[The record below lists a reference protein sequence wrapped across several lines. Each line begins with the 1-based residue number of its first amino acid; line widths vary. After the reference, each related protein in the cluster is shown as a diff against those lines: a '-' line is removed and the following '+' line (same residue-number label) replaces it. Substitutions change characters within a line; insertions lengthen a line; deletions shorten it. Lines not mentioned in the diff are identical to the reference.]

1 MKIITGKNYESVA
14 LSLETILFPEYGKNR
29 EELKEFVKNLQGNEI
44 IVTSS
49 LELIDLILERFKR
62 DEQSFVLYS
71 DSGKRLR
78 FKEAY
83 ELRKYLDFDLRG
95 AKFREMKNVSVLFC
109 EGKTDA
115 KFFKASYKKL
125 FGFKESKEI
134 PENLKLIER
143 LFERDNFEI
152 LRKEDKFLA
161 IIPSEGNAGVIRNVG
176 IFLKAMDVYG
186 FTVQKIGLA
195 IDIDDSE
202 ERVLESI
209 KGKLSS
215 FRCKEENGLFKVG
228 ESLIVPLLIGV
239 KIELSPCIEWEKPTI
254 EDLMLEVLNE
264 ERVLRRIDRAINI
277 LYVDLRRKL
286 KPKEVIYLTMAAKR
300 FWGNLEGFYEMMLMR
315 SRKENLEKVL
325 IRAGILDKLEFLSY

>member
-1 MKIITGKNYESVA
+1 MKIITGRNYGNVA
-14 LSLETILFPEYGKNR
+14 LSLDVILFPEYGKNR
-29 EELKEFVKNLQGNEI
+29 EELKNLVKNLRGDETV
-44 IVTSS
+44 VTSS
-49 LELIDLILERFKR
+49 LELIDLILERFKG
-62 DEQSFVLYS
+62 DERSFVFHS
-71 DSGKRLR
+71 DSGKWLGFR
-78 FKEAY
+78 EAHG
-83 ELRKYLDFDLRG
+83 LRKYLDFDLRG
-95 AKFREMKNVSVLFC
+95 AEFGEMENVSVLFC

-125 FGFKESKEI
+125 FGFKESKKI

-152 LRKEDKFLA
+152 LRCKDKFLA
-161 IIPSEGNAGVIRNVG
+161 IVPSEGNAGVIRNVR
-176 IFLKAMDVYG
+176 IFLKAMDIYG

-202 ERVLESI
+202 DRVLESI

-215 FRCKEENGLFKVG
+215 FRCREENGLFKVG
-228 ESLIVPLLIGV
+228 ESLIVPFLIGV

-264 ERVLRRIDRAINI
+264 EMVLRKVDRAINI

-325 IRAGILDKLEFLSY
+325 IRARILDRLEFLSC